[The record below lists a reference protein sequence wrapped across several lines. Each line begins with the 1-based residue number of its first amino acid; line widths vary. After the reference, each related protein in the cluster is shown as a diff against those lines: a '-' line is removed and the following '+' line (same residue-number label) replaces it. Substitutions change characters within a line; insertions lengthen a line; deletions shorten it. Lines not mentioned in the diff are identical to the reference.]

1 MGLGEYSAYDKN
13 ITTLNK
19 YIEDIISKE
28 SEKCKLKIVQLE
40 DYKKNNRPIGLNED
54 DEKPDEFIDFFA
66 ERELSFEFYVR
77 NVKGVSPQGDDS
89 AYDKNIATLNNYIKE
104 LKAENLL

>member
-1 MGLGEYSAYDKN
+1 MNLGKPSAYDQN

-19 YIEDIISKE
+19 YIEDIISQE

-54 DEKPDEFIDFFA
+54 HEKPDEFIDFFA
-66 ERELSFEFYVR
+66 ERGLPFEFYVR
-77 NVKGVSPQGDDS
+77 NVKGVSPQGDYS
-89 AYDKNIATLNNYIKE
+89 AYDQNIATLNKYIKE
-104 LKAENLL
+104 LKDDI